1 MNAIRREAAVQHGQ
15 LSLEGTG
22 LERVGTISRGEGRIF
37 FGGEEETLEGEEVGM
52 DKIVKRGC

>member
-1 MNAIRREAAVQHGQ
+1 MSAIKREAAVQHGQ

-22 LERVGTISRGEGRIF
+22 LGTISRGEGRIF

>member
-1 MNAIRREAAVQHGQ
+1 MSAIRREAAVQHGQ

-22 LERVGTISRGEGRIF
+22 LERVGTISRGGEDF

>member
-1 MNAIRREAAVQHGQ
+1 MSAIRREAAVQHGQ
-15 LSLEGTG
+15 LSLEDSSGSG
-22 LERVGTISRGEGRIF
+22 RFLGEGGIF